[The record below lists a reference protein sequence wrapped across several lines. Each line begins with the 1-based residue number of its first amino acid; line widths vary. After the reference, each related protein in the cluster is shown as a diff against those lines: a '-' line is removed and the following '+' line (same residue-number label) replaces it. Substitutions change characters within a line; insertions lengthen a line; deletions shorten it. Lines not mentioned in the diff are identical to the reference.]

1 MKKILWLVSWYPNR
15 FDLFNADFIQ
25 HQAEAVSK
33 FVDVHV
39 LYVHADETGA
49 FKKTEATVFQ
59 KENLTEQ
66 IIYYPSDSKNILGKI
81 KSINRYYKISKLAIQ
96 QYIKKNGLPDY
107 MHVHVPIRAGTIA
120 LWMKK
125 KYGINY
131 ALTEHY
137 GIYNRVVIDPWE
149 ERSFVYR
156 NSVKKIIKNAEP
168 FICVSNQL
176 GEDVNRLALKKDFVS
191 IPNVVDVNHFHFA
204 PKKIQPEKFR
214 FIHVSNMIPLKN
226 VEGIIDAAKILS
238 AKRNDFELKIIGGI
252 SESALK
258 HAEQSGLLNKNIFF
272 SGEIPYTQV
281 ANEMNEADAFILFSR
296 SESSSCVVQESLC
309 CGLPIISTRVGIAL
323 ETINESNGLFVEID
337 NSNSL
342 AEKMNELINN
352 YSKYNREKISEASCN
367 KFSYETVGKKIV
379 DCYGF

>member
-49 FKKTEATVFQ
+49 IKKTEATVFQ

-66 IIYYPSDSKNILGKI
+66 IIYYPSESKNILGKI

-107 MHVHVPIRAGTIA
+107 VHVHVPIRAGAVA

-125 KYGINY
+125 KYGISY

-137 GIYNRVVIDPWE
+137 GIYNRTVIDPWE

-156 NSVKKIIKNAEP
+156 NSVKRIIKNAEP

-176 GEDVNRLALKKDFVS
+176 GEDVNRLAIKKEFVS
-191 IPNVVDVNHFHFA
+191 IPNVVDVNHFHFIQ
-204 PKKIQPEKFR
+204 KKNENKKFR

-226 VEGIIDAAKILS
+226 VEGIIDAAKTLS
-238 AKRNDFELKIIGGI
+238 KTRNDFVVKIIGRTSSTI
-252 SESALK
+252 INY
-258 HAEQSGLLNKNIFF
+258 AEQSGLLNQTVFF

-281 ANEMNEADAFILFSR
+281 ANEMNEANAFILFSR

-309 CGLPIISTRVGIAL
+309 CGLPIISTQVGIAL
-323 ETINESNGLFVEID
+323 KTVNETNGLFAEID
-337 NSNSL
+337 NANSL
-342 AEKMNELINN
+342 AEKMNEIINN
-352 YSKYNREKISEASCN
+352 YSKYNREQISKESCQ
-367 KFSYETVGKKIV
+367 KFNYETIGRKIV
-379 DCYGF
+379 NSYNF